1 MNSIVINDD
10 ISPLKHIEILTD
22 GSPKQIRK
30 KRKGRTLPKIK
41 ENEFVI
47 PRFENYNL
55 FMTHKY
61 NIKNLKE
68 ICKYYKQKKS
78 GNKDELVAR
87 IYNYLHQSYFA
98 NKIQICWRNYVVKIY
113 DRLHGPARRNRNLCV
128 NETDFYTM
136 EKISN
141 ISYNQFI
148 SYEDVD
154 KMIYGFDI
162 LSLYNLLTK
171 KNGITEYTNPYNRNS
186 IPYDLRRNI
195 DRLILF
201 SKIIGEKITVKIDE
215 PEEISTIKRLELKT
229 LSIFHDI
236 DNLGNYT
243 DKNWF
248 WSLDKIHLI
257 RFIRELTDIWMYRAE
272 LSLET
277 KREICPPVGNPF
289 AEINVNYINNLSM
302 LDVKIIALKII
313 EKFVRR
319 GINDAS
325 KCLGANFVL
334 CALTLVNNDAANALP
349 WLYQSVSHI

>member
-1 MNSIVINDD
+1 M
-10 ISPLKHIEILTD
+10 
-22 GSPKQIRK
+22 
-30 KRKGRTLPKIK
+30 
-41 ENEFVI
+41 
-47 PRFENYNL
+47 
-55 FMTHKY
+55 
-61 NIKNLKE
+61 
-68 ICKYYKQKKS
+68 
-78 GNKDELVAR
+78 AR

-243 DKNWF
+243 DKNVVTEF
-248 WSLDKIHLI
+248 PKLNKL
-257 RFIRELTDIWMYRAE
+257 LTE
-272 LSLET
+272 
-277 KREICPPVGNPF
+277 
-289 AEINVNYINNLSM
+289 
-302 LDVKIIALKII
+302 
-313 EKFVRR
+313 
-319 GINDAS
+319 
-325 KCLGANFVL
+325 
-334 CALTLVNNDAANALP
+334 
-349 WLYQSVSHI
+349 